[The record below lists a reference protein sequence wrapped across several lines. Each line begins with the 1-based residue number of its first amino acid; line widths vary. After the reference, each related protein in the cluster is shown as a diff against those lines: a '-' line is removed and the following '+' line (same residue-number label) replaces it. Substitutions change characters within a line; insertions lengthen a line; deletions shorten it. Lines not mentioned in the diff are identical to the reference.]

1 MPLIATLAF
10 PATSAIYISLSQH
23 VRSDGVSANQ
33 LEQPLPLNFTLLQRM
48 RFFRFPSL
56 LVLEVYLVLSLAVHG
71 RPTPVIQGR
80 QGGAVTAVVDVTV
93 FETMTPSGGSPPAS
107 TTDSSTRSEMTS
119 TTRRTQATG
128 TTTTGAR
135 STESLPITTLSTSAS
150 TTTTDASSKP
160 TSLADEEVSATTE
173 SPSTGTKE
181 MTETGA
187 VDTSTGTSGAKESV
201 SEVVSTVTATSIYS
215 EAGALITSASI
226 QVVTVDR
233 PVGGMLPA
241 PVATPVQVVTANPIA
256 NPAVNPVGNPI
267 APRPSTVVTGRPIT
281 ASTTSSSRMSR
292 LGSSTPATASST
304 TATAIALVP
313 LTTNSEGDAAP
324 ATKTESSSQNKPP
337 KLADMLAQGI
347 SSTCDS
353 TCAAFT
359 DLVEECK
366 GPNVMEDFPSANE
379 ADAQERCLCSQP
391 DPVRECAE
399 CASGLK
405 MLGLYGS
412 FINRCRVDGLLT
424 IESTKVS

>member
-93 FETMTPSGGSPPAS
+93 FETMTPSGGSSPAS
-107 TTDSSTRSEMTS
+107 ITDSSTRSEITS
-119 TTRRTQATG
+119 TTRRTQAAS
-128 TTTTGAR
+128 TTTTGAP
-135 STESLPITTLSTSAS
+135 STESLSATKLSTSAS
-150 TTTTDASSKP
+150 ITTDASSEP
-160 TSLADEEVSATTE
+160 TSLTDEEVSATTE
-173 SPSTGTKE
+173 TTSTGTKE

-187 VDTSTGTSGAKESV
+187 VDTSTGPSSAKESV

-215 EAGALITSASI
+215 EAGAWITSASI

-405 MLGLYGS
+405 VLGLYGS

-424 IESTKVS
+424 VESTKVS